1 MITKFNLIQRYN
13 INCRPCHSE
22 MANLERCKPFMVYFQ
37 IINNYVKGG
46 GVELSLVE
54 Y

>member
-1 MITKFNLIQRYN
+1 MPYA
-13 INCRPCHSE
+13 INTE
-22 MANLERCKPFMVYFQ
+22 MANLERFKPFMVYFQ

-46 GVELSLVE
+46 GVELGSVE